1 MCFLSSP
8 TCEAR
13 TSYYG
18 LFLCLAVVLIVSL
31 REEIYSFNGIE
42 KLFPDIYVLVHIWNL
57 FTRHESHSNLFSIA
71 QFMALLIMTDE
82 TAKILNYFTKVKVY
96 YHLMQDYWKCLLCG
110 KPFLQTRL
118 LKFVITYSNV
128 KSPKTNS
135 QTLTSLKT
143 RFLSHQLHISEEK
156 NSFELKYFNHR
167 PCCLL
172 WRLSSNNSGLDPS
185 SV

>member
-31 REEIYSFNGIE
+31 GGEIYSFNGIE

-135 QTLTSLKT
+135 QTLTSPKT

-156 NSFELKYFNHR
+156 TVLNSNTLIIVHVVCSDDWAQTTR
-167 PCCLL
+167 A
-172 WRLSSNNSGLDPS
+172 
-185 SV
+185 